1 MSTPLSHYAEILKLT
16 SLQPPSPASGSRPDQ
31 FVVNLRMAEALLNN
45 SKQQSPRLIDLG
57 QYTSK
62 GTPLLLLDPCRP
74 EPCLGVSTW
83 GGVIPIY
90 SYG

>member
-1 MSTPLSHYAEILKLT
+1 
-16 SLQPPSPASGSRPDQ
+16 
-31 FVVNLRMAEALLNN
+31 MAEAFLNN
-45 SKQQSPRLIDLG
+45 SKQQSPRLFDLG
-57 QYTSK
+57 QYLSK
-62 GTPLLLLDPCRP
+62 GTPLLLLNPCRP